1 MKLSAKLFPGLASL
15 IAALTFASWATLA
28 AAQTDQRQFSADA
41 GGEAPAKVAPGGEP
55 VLGAESR
62 AWTDL
67 QASGSAAAGGARPL
81 PGEVA
86 DAVYQRYLNSF
97 KHPIPE
103 QFTRDSGGSGG
114 QSGGNGSTSD

>member
-1 MKLSAKLFPGLASL
+1 MKLSANSFPRLASL
-15 IAALTFASWATLA
+15 IAALVLGSWATLA

-41 GGEAPAKVAPGGEP
+41 GSEPAAKASPNAEP
-55 VLGAESR
+55 VLGADSR
-62 AWTDL
+62 AWIDL
-67 QASGSAAAGGARPL
+67 QASGSAAAGTARPL

-103 QFTRDSGGSGG
+103 QFTRESAGSQGQGGSNGG
-114 QSGGNGSTSD
+114 GSN

>member
-1 MKLSAKLFPGLASL
+1 MKLSANLFSGLASL
-15 IAALTFASWATLA
+15 IAALTLSSWATLA

-41 GGEAPAKVAPGGEP
+41 GSEPSAKSAPSGEP
-55 VLGAESR
+55 VLGADSH
-62 AWTDL
+62 AWIDL

-97 KHPIPE
+97 KHPIPA
-103 QFTRDSGGSGG
+103 QFPCESSGSQG
-114 QSGGNGSTSD
+114 GGNGSSSN